1 MATITEIKYSQLK
14 DRFDSIYYRPE
25 YLEKLRKLTRK
36 SNNHFHVRMFS
47 EITESIRKG
56 IFYILKEE
64 YKEIGIPFIRVS
76 NIGQFFLS
84 DENLTFISEEKN
96 KDNSKTSLI
105 ENDIVISKSGTIGNA
120 AIITK
125 DFSPCNISQ
134 DVIGIKLKEQIEPSF
149 IITFLNSVF
158 GHFQIKRNAGQALQ
172 GHLDLDALRNIL
184 IPIPPKPFQDK
195 IEKLVKEAFSK
206 RKLAEEKYEQ
216 AKQLLEKELGID
228 KLRLKEE
235 KTFEANFSSLEQS
248 LRFDSEYYKPRY
260 KQITE
265 FLKNSGFEVRKLK
278 EVVKISDKK
287 IDPTKELT
295 KKFRYVPIAKINQNG
310 EIEEWDEFSG
320 WQAPSRARMLIKK
333 GDVLVSSLGGSIDK
347 IALVPEELNNSL
359 ATTGAFV
366 INSDNFYSEF
376 LFLLF
381 RTELIK
387 LQLEQKTAGAIMTA
401 VPKTT
406 FGDLLIPLIP
416 KSNQEQISTLVRESF
431 SLRKESKNLLEKS
444 KKVVERAIENGTR
457 K

>member
-1 MATITEIKYSQLK
+1 MTTITEIKYSRLE
-14 DRFDSIYYRPE
+14 DRFDSEYYKPE
-25 YLEKLRKLTRK
+25 YLE
-36 SNNHFHVRMFS
+36 V
-47 EITESIRKG
+47 ESV
-56 IFYILKEE
+56 L
-64 YKEIGIPFIRVS
+64 
-76 NIGQFFLS
+76 
-84 DENLTFISEEKN
+84 EKN
-96 KDNSKTSLI
+96 KFNILLKNVVKKSNKTFNPSKNIADYFYYIEIDGINLI
-105 ENDIVISKSGTIGNA
+105 NGN
-120 AIITK
+120 
-125 DFSPCNISQ
+125 FSFT
-134 DVIGIKLKEQIEPSF
+134 KLKNYEAPSRARKKLEYGDIF
-149 IITFLNSVF
+149 ISTVRPN
-158 GHFQIKRNAGQALQ
+158 RNAVGLF
-172 GHLDLDALRNIL
+172 LDKSDSYVCSTGFCVIKPEKINPYFLFIFLKTKYSVYQLIRNTSAAMYPAVSEQDIL
-184 IPIPPKPFQDK
+184 NMKIINPPQPFQLR

-235 KTFEANFSSLEQS
+235 KTFEANFSSLNQN
-248 LRFDSEYYKPRY
+248 LRFDSEYYKPKY

-265 FLKNSGFEVRKLK
+265 FLKNSGFEVKKLK

-287 IDPTKELT
+287 INPTKEPT

-431 SLRKESKNLLEKS
+431 SLRKESKNLLEES
-444 KKVVERAIENGTR
+444 KKIVETAIENGTR

>member
-1 MATITEIKYSQLK
+1 MTTITEIKYSRLE
-14 DRFDSIYYRPE
+14 DRFDSEYYKPE
-25 YLEKLRKLTRK
+25 YLE
-36 SNNHFHVRMFS
+36 V
-47 EITESIRKG
+47 ESV
-56 IFYILKEE
+56 L
-64 YKEIGIPFIRVS
+64 
-76 NIGQFFLS
+76 
-84 DENLTFISEEKN
+84 EKN
-96 KDNSKTSLI
+96 KFNILLKNVVKKSNKTFNPSKNIADYFYYIEIDGINLI
-105 ENDIVISKSGTIGNA
+105 NGN
-120 AIITK
+120 
-125 DFSPCNISQ
+125 FSFT
-134 DVIGIKLKEQIEPSF
+134 KLKNYEAPSRARKKLEYGDIF
-149 IITFLNSVF
+149 ISTVRPN
-158 GHFQIKRNAGQALQ
+158 RNAVGLF
-172 GHLDLDALRNIL
+172 LDKSDSYVCSTGFCVIKPEKINPYFLFIFLKTKYSVYQLIRNTSAAMYPAVSEQDIL
-184 IPIPPKPFQDK
+184 NMKIINPPQPFQLR

-235 KTFEANFSSLEQS
+235 KTFEANFSSLNQN
-248 LRFDSEYYKPRY
+248 LRFDSEYYKPKY

-265 FLKNSGFEVRKLK
+265 FLKNSGFEVKKLK

-287 IDPTKELT
+287 INPTKEPT

-431 SLRKESKNLLEKS
+431 SLRKESKNLLEES